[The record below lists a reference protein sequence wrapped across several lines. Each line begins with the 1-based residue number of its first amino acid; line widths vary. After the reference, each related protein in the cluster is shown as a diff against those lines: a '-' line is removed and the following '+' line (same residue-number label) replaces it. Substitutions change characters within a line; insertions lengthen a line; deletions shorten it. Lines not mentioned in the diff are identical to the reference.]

1 MSSIPGITSSAPVAT
16 NFINGTGVAAPKQ
29 QLNQDDFL
37 KLLTTQLA
45 NQDPLK
51 PMEDTQFIAQ
61 MAQFSSLQQATTL
74 TKDFQA
80 FSSAQ
85 QISSAQNL
93 LGRTVSLSSEGTI
106 ATGTVSEVQIRD
118 GAAEI
123 MVNGKAYDPAT
134 VTSIVITPA
143 LKAGA

>member
-1 MSSIPGITSSAPVAT
+1 MASISSLTSITPAAT
-16 NFINGTGVAAPKQ
+16 STLNGTQAAAPRQ

-37 KLLTTQLA
+37 KLLTTQLS

-74 TKDFQA
+74 TKDFEA

-93 LGRTVSLSSEGTI
+93 LGRTVALTSDNTDV
-106 ATGTVSEVQIRD
+106 TGPVSEVKIRN
-118 GAAEI
+118 GAAQI
-123 MVNGKAYDPAT
+123 IVNGKGYDPST
-134 VTSIVITPA
+134 VTSITSAPTTRT
-143 LKAGA
+143 GA

>member
-1 MSSIPGITSSAPVAT
+1 MTIPGLTSITPAAT
-16 NFINGTGVAAPKQ
+16 SFLNGTPAPAPRQ

-37 KLLTTQLA
+37 KLLTTQLS

-61 MAQFSSLQQATTL
+61 MAQFSALQQSTTL
-74 TKDFQA
+74 TKDFEA

-93 LGRTVSLSSEGTI
+93 LGKTVTLSSD
-106 ATGTVSEVQIRD
+106 GTVSSGPVSEVRIKN
-118 GAAEI
+118 GAAQI
-123 MVNGKAYDPAT
+123 IVNGTGYDPTT
-134 VTSIVITPA
+134 VSSIVPTKP
-143 LKAGA
+143 

>member
-1 MSSIPGITSSAPVAT
+1 MTSISSLTTLKPAAT
-16 NFINGTGVAAPKQ
+16 GFLDGTAAAAPRQ

-37 KLLTTQLA
+37 KLLTTQLS

-74 TKDFQA
+74 TKDFEA

-85 QISSAQNL
+85 KIFSAQNL
-93 LGRTVSLSSEGTI
+93 LSKTVSLTSDETVV
-106 ATGTVSEVQIRD
+106 TGPVTEVRIKN

-123 MVNGKAYDPAT
+123 IVNGTGYDPAT
-134 VTSIVITPA
+134 VMSITSMPA
-143 LKAGA
+143 PKTGA

>member
-1 MSSIPGITSSAPVAT
+1 MTIPNLTTAITPAAGS
-16 NFINGTGVAAPKQ
+16 FLNGTTAAAPRQ

-37 KLLTTQLA
+37 KLLTTQLS

-61 MAQFSSLQQATTL
+61 MAQFSALQQSTTL
-74 TKDFQA
+74 TKDFEA

-93 LGRTVSLSSEGTI
+93 LGKTVTLTKDG
-106 ATGTVSEVQIRD
+106 AANTGAVSEVQIQNGVAR
-118 GAAEI
+118 I
-123 MVNGKAYDPAT
+123 IVNGASYDPAT
-134 VTSIVITPA
+134 VSSVINAAVSKPA
-143 LKAGA
+143 A

>member
-1 MSSIPGITSSAPVAT
+1 MNSIPGLTSITPAASS
-16 NFINGTGVAAPKQ
+16 FLDGTPTAAPRQ

-37 KLLTTQLA
+37 KLLTTQLS

-74 TKDFQA
+74 TKDFEA

-85 QISSAQNL
+85 KISSAQNL
-93 LGRTVSLSSEGTI
+93 LAKTVSLTSDDTVVSGL
-106 ATGTVSEVQIRD
+106 VSEVRIRNGGAQI
-118 GAAEI
+118 I
-123 MVNGKAYDPAT
+123 VNGNSYDPST
-134 VTSIVITPA
+134 VTSITSGPGSRSGV
-143 LKAGA
+143 